1 MGKKFLLVILVSFAS
16 ILFSS
21 CLLNNVTNSVSNTL
35 EKESD
40 VKLNAGIQSGNLE
53 RVKEAIEDGANLN
66 KIKVSLVA
74 DENPIVLAIT
84 KNQDKIAE
92 YLINNGADANY
103 TDISGR
109 SLLMFSAYNTDVS
122 FCELLIKHGAK
133 VNQEDKNGYTALEYV
148 LDHSRKATTE
158 SKMNQTI
165 TILLEHGAQIKPITL
180 KAALKED
187 FSDSESRYSLVKR
200 VVEGL
205 VKEGNK
211 PNINDVLKAAII
223 GDFPK
228 IDELIKANKMQKDD
242 EQQILFFTA
251 AFGKIETMKLL
262 EDKEADIKTCDKL
275 NNTLL
280 IIASQYGNLEMVK
293 YLSSKGIDIEAR
305 NKDDYTALMAAVMN
319 DHYETVEYLVKKG
332 AKTYYKIPDYN
343 VFYGALDLASENAN
357 VSLME
362 LLVANGYP
370 INNGT
375 MGSAM
380 ISAVENNK
388 IESIKYLLNIG
399 ADPNVGYNKLTPLEH
414 ACLQGNVEIAKIL
427 VEHGAKVDG
436 LEVKGK
442 PLYNAAKSGNTD
454 VVEYLIKK
462 GASVNSI
469 PKYSDGSG
477 GESALMAAS
486 YNGQFEAVKLLIEN
500 GADVNYSDENVDKDT
515 AIIWDAGQGSRHIVE
530 YLVQKGAK
538 IDYQNEKGQTAL
550 MRAAS
555 QGQLD
560 NVKVLIKYNADT
572 SIKDKEGHTALG
584 LAKSGKYM
592 DVANYLENIE

>member
-1 MGKKFLLVILVSFAS
+1 MGKKFLLVILVSFIS

-21 CLLNNVTNSVSNTL
+21 CSLNNVTNSVSNTL
-35 EKESD
+35 AKESD

-66 KIKVSLVA
+66 KIKVSLVS
-74 DENPIVLAIT
+74 DENPVVLAIT

-103 TDISGR
+103 TDNSGR
-109 SLLMFSAYNTDVS
+109 SLLMFSAYNMDVS

-158 SKMNQTI
+158 RDINQI
-165 TILLEHGAQIKPITL
+165 ISVLLEHGAQIRPITL

-187 FSDSESRYSLVKR
+187 FSDSESRYSIINR
-200 VVEGL
+200 VVQRL
-205 VKEGNK
+205 IKEGKK
-211 PNINDVLKAAII
+211 PDINDVFKAAII

-228 IDELIKANKMQKDD
+228 ISELIKANKMQKED
-242 EQQILFFTA
+242 EEQILFFTA
-251 AFGKIETMKLL
+251 AFGKVETMKLL
-262 EDKEADIKTCDKL
+262 EGKEVDIKTCDKL
-275 NNTLL
+275 KNTLL
-280 IIASQYGNLEMVK
+280 IVASQYGNLEMVK

-305 NKDDYTALMAAVMN
+305 NKDDNTALMAAIMN

-332 AKTYYKIPDYN
+332 AKSYYKIPDYN

-357 VSLME
+357 VSVME
-362 LLVANGYP
+362 LLIANGYP
-370 INNGT
+370 INNDT

-380 ISAVENNK
+380 ISAVGNNK
-388 IESIKYLLNIG
+388 IESIKYLLNRG
-399 ADPNVGYNKLTPLEH
+399 VDPNVGYNGLTPLEN
-414 ACLQGNVEIAKIL
+414 ACLNGNVEITKIL

-442 PLYNAAKSGNTD
+442 PLYNAAKSGNVD

-477 GESALMAAS
+477 GESALMAAAYS
-486 YNGQFEAVKLLIEN
+486 GQFEVVKLLIEN
-500 GADVNYSDENVDKDT
+500 GADINYQNENADNGT
-515 AIIWDAGQGSRHIVE
+515 ALIWATSGGSRHIVE
-530 YLVQKGAK
+530 YLIQNGAK
-538 IDYQNEKGQTAL
+538 VDYKSEKGETAL

-560 NVKVLIKYNADT
+560 CVKVLIKYKADA
-572 SIKDKEGHTALG
+572 SIKDKEGHTALD
-584 LAKSGKYM
+584 LAKAGKYKGVV
-592 DVANYLENIE
+592 DYLENIK